1 MKNKI
6 LLIII
11 CLMIFPFVVE
21 AKEYCEV
28 VKGDANKPG
37 AELKCGTESFYL
49 VSSSESS
56 VQLLAKY
63 NLLVGDKI
71 DVIDINYSDFED
83 SGASEEEYC
92 MQVGSSAGYHPYYA
106 AMMYEYNNFE
116 IDYSGDTKCRI
127 YEKINYNRVRQDER
141 AVGTKLVNGKSVL
154 PLYGIVYMNPYWGY
168 EYIHDDERYDFEYD
182 NRGNLKI
189 ETTPFEK
196 YLDGYKDELN
206 TQGIEAS
213 KVSFITF
220 NRTLSLLEE
229 VYGHHIDVD
238 LEYDNNPNDPVGH
251 YTGKMDITRYANN
264 NEWIYGTTY
273 WLGSGFYE
281 DSHNQ
286 HQDYEND
293 YYISNEGMLCAI
305 GRGECI
311 YLPYPIG
318 NGIRPLVTITKND
331 IKYKINTKTDGNGT
345 IEVVN
350 TASGNETIQFRVTAN
365 AGYKLGSLI
374 VTTDSGETVE
384 FDEGSIITNP
394 DGTISIDKNAFKM
407 PFENVTIEAKW
418 VKNSKDIVVN
428 PKTARQLWFFVK

>member
-1 MKNKI
+1 
-6 LLIII
+6 
-11 CLMIFPFVVE
+11 
-21 AKEYCEV
+21 
-28 VKGDANKPG
+28 
-37 AELKCGTESFYL
+37 
-49 VSSSESS
+49 
-56 VQLLAKY
+56 
-63 NLLVGDKI
+63 
-71 DVIDINYSDFED
+71 
-83 SGASEEEYC
+83 
-92 MQVGSSAGYHPYYA
+92 MQVGLSAGYHPYYT
-106 AMMYEYNNFE
+106 AMMYEYNNFG

-182 NRGNLKI
+182 NRGNLII
-189 ETTPFEK
+189 ETTPFGK

-273 WLGSGFYE
+273 WLGSGFWGDVDNY
-281 DSHNQ
+281 
-286 HQDYEND
+286 HQDRNND

-305 GRGECI
+305 GRGDCI

-318 NGIRPLVTITKND
+318 NGIRPLVTITRND

-345 IEVVN
+345 IEVVS

-384 FDEGSIITNP
+384 FDEGSIVTNP

-428 PKTARQLWFFVK
+428 PKTARQLFVYNIVIIMVVGTGVYVFKKKRKSN